1 VDLEGVGPVLQFIR
15 KGSLP
20 AFRTGTKPAPSRY
33 ATGAAIMKPL
43 ASTPSTLSMRSP
55 ENRSANTSTQVERH
69 VASPS
74 SGVMSLKPIP
84 GLGKSGISLMRSFSP
99 ATSYSMLTS
108 VLRTAGQPMP
118 PWSEGLAA
126 GWVPRKSACSL
137 QLGVLP
143 ATRRAPRNSARSP
156 QLGAFPAP
164 GRAPIDLGA
173 SRAQTSAR

>member
-1 VDLEGVGPVLQFIR
+1 
-15 KGSLP
+15 
-20 AFRTGTKPAPSRY
+20 
-33 ATGAAIMKPL
+33 
-43 ASTPSTLSMRSP
+43 
-55 ENRSANTSTQVERH
+55 
-69 VASPS
+69 
-74 SGVMSLKPIP
+74 MSLKPIP

-156 QLGAFPAP
+156 QLGARSPHPGVLRSTSVRHEPKLQPADTEKNRP
-164 GRAPIDLGA
+164 TPRKADYAEKGQ
-173 SRAQTSAR
+173 S